1 MSFVP
6 EKSHFCFPPPIFKL
20 VNSLSPFWPMT
31 DASIVMFSFWPVF
44 NLTRLSIHP
53 AHPIWQ
59 IWSMAPF
66 HQFIKIGQ
74 LNSPNSPDLS
84 NFPNS
89 PTLGVGLPI
98 KIKVFGS
105 VLDFDL
111 ECLSHSL
118 CPCFA
123 CFPFCFLLTV
133 YYLLFSICLVC
144 CFEFMQFESETA
156 CLPNW
161 HSERRRT
168 KLSLKFKLYFLLRY
182 FYIFLFEMFI
192 S

>member
-1 MSFVP
+1 
-6 EKSHFCFPPPIFKL
+6 
-20 VNSLSPFWPMT
+20 
-31 DASIVMFSFWPVF
+31 
-44 NLTRLSIHP
+44 
-53 AHPIWQ
+53 
-59 IWSMAPF
+59 MAPF

-84 NFPNS
+84 NFPIS

-133 YYLLFSICLVC
+133 YYLLFSICLIC

-182 FYIFLFEMFI
+182 FYIFLFERFI
-192 S
+192 FWPKVSMQSISDPIGFFQNIRGKRILGFIWNRSL